1 MFKFFNIFFNF
12 CLIVDKLKFMV
23 GSYGFKEIVYE
34 YLIFIDEVFFGMLVW
49 GLYIVESK
57 FIDDDRNFILEWKWK
72 FEIKKDWDD

>member
-1 MFKFFNIFFNF
+1 
-12 CLIVDKLKFMV
+12 MV

-34 YLIFIDEVFFGMLVW
+34 YLIFIDEVFFGMLVR

>member
-1 MFKFFNIFFNF
+1 MFKFFNIIFNF

-34 YLIFIDEVFFGMLVW
+34 YLIFIDEVFFGMLVR